1 MIFLLATIGCTG
13 LRFSQLAPE
22 AKDFHPKRIAVFPVE
37 MLNFEGTKGAKEVVE
52 NFIADSLAEKKWF
65 VNIITAES
73 LKKQIKDSQELN
85 SVMTE
90 YLSKL
95 RIPFSDPDLSKRIAE
110 LTKIDAFLMVNV
122 DDWEYTVEKDEKIAK
137 VGMTMQLYDA
147 SNGKLMWKAGYDIKK
162 SYIVIKPAL
171 PDVARDVVRKMISS
185 MPH

>member
-1 MIFLLATIGCTG
+1 MFVLATVACAG

-22 AKDFHPKRIAVFPVE
+22 AKDFHPKKIAVFPAE
-37 MLNFEGTKGAKEVVE
+37 ILNSEGTKGAKEVVE
-52 NFIADSLAEKKWF
+52 NIIADSLAEKKWF
-65 VNIITAES
+65 ANIVNAES
-73 LKKQIKDSQELN
+73 LNKQIKDNQELSN
-85 SVMTE
+85 VMTE

-95 RIPFSDPDLSKRIAE
+95 RIPFSDPDLSKKIGD
-110 LTKIDAFLMVNV
+110 LTNVEAFLMVNV
-122 DDWEYTVEKDEKIAK
+122 DDWEYTVEKDEKMAK

-147 SNGKLMWKAGYDIKK
+147 STGKLIWKAGYDIKK